1 MAHLFRRGRLEF
13 GSGSVLPGQKR
24 GPRDVPVEDRMCGIA
39 GIWGNATEHRLRAMA
54 DRLRHRGPDDENFW
68 RSPGADVGFAFRRLS
83 IIDLEGGRQPI
94 ANEDGRV
101 VTIFNGEIYNYREL
115 RDELIARGHRFA
127 TQSDTEVIVHLYED
141 HGADFVTKLRGMFAI
156 ALWDEAERRL
166 ILARD
171 RVGKKPLYYSEAGD
185 EFVFASELKG
195 VLAASP
201 HLAGL
206 SDQAIADYLT
216 YGVVPA
222 PQTVYR
228 DVRSAE
234 PGELLIV
241 RGRSVTSRKRYWH
254 LEMLPKTSLK
264 REEAIERIDRVL
276 RESVRLRLRSDV
288 PVGSFLSGGIDSGIV
303 TAMAAEEQGAPLTT
317 ITIGFEDAAF
327 DERPLARLVAQRYGT
342 HHHEVVVRPDV
353 VADLPRI
360 VAAYDQP
367 FGDSSSIPTFYVAK
381 AARELVKVVLNG
393 DGGDELFAGYRR
405 HVAAFINRLLCWAD
419 GPVSR
424 PMWRLAHRLLPR
436 PRSFR
441 SPYAFGHRLV
451 RGLALDPV
459 LRYFAWAQDVF
470 DAAGL
475 LALRKPGAT
484 GDRGRCFDALEPS
497 DRFVTE
503 TMAALTACGPVDRM
517 LATDFA
523 TILPNDLLVKMD
535 IATMANGLEA
545 RSPLLDHVLIET
557 VARFPEGLKL
567 SGFTT
572 KPLLRELGKRY
583 LPARLRTTP
592 KRGFEVPL
600 VRWLQGELRDLATDV
615 ILSRD
620 GLLAERFDRGALQ
633 RLLGNSEGLEP
644 ARWSRRVWMLLVLGI
659 WDRVVLRKKG
669 SGVI

>member
-1 MAHLFRRGRLEF
+1 
-13 GSGSVLPGQKR
+13 
-24 GPRDVPVEDRMCGIA
+24 
-39 GIWGNATEHRLRAMA
+39 MA

-68 RSPGADVGFAFRRLS
+68 RSSRGDVGFAFRRLS

-101 VTIFNGEIYNYREL
+101 VTVFNGEIYNYREL
-115 RDELIARGHRFA
+115 REELIAHGHRFA

-166 ILARD
+166 VLARD

-195 VLAASP
+195 VLVASP
-201 HLAGL
+201 HLSRL
-206 SDQAIADYLT
+206 SDQAVADYLT

-234 PGELLIV
+234 PGELLV
-241 RGRSVTSRKRYWH
+241 VQERRVTSRKRYWR
-254 LEMLPKTSLK
+254 LEMLPKTSIR
-264 REEAIERIDRVL
+264 REEAVERVDGLL
-276 RESVRLRLRSDV
+276 REAVRLRLRSDV

-303 TAMAAEEQGAPLTT
+303 TAMAAEEQGDPLTT
-317 ITIGFEDAAF
+317 ITIGFEDGAF

-342 HHHEVVVRPDV
+342 HHHEVVVRTDV

-367 FGDSSSIPTFYVAK
+367 FGDSSSIPSFYVAK
-381 AARELVKVVLNG
+381 AAREFVKVVLNG

-405 HVAAFINRLLCWAD
+405 HVAAFINRKLRWAD
-419 GPVSR
+419 GPVGR
-424 PMWRLAHRLLPR
+424 PMWRLANRLLPR
-436 PRSFR
+436 PRGFR

-470 DAAGL
+470 DADGL
-475 LALRKPGAT
+475 LALQKRDGT
-484 GDRGRCFDALEPS
+484 GDRGRSLDGLEPS
-497 DRFVTE
+497 DRFVAE
-503 TMAALTACGPVDRM
+503 TMAGLSACGPIDCM

-523 TILPNDLLVKMD
+523 TILPHDLLVKMD
-535 IATMANGLEA
+535 IATMANSLEA
-545 RSPLLDHVLIET
+545 RSPMLDHVLIDT
-557 VARFPEGLKL
+557 VAHFPETLKL
-567 SGFTT
+567 NGFTT

-583 LPARLRTTP
+583 LPAALQTAP

-600 VRWLQGELRDLATDV
+600 VRWLRGELHGMATDV

-620 GLLAERFDRGALQ
+620 GLLADRFDRGALQ
-633 RLLGNSEGLEP
+633 RLLGNSAGLEP
-644 ARWSRRVWMLLVLGI
+644 ARWSRQVWMLLVLGM
-659 WDRVVLRKKG
+659 WDQVVLRRAAASEAG
-669 SGVI
+669 IPS